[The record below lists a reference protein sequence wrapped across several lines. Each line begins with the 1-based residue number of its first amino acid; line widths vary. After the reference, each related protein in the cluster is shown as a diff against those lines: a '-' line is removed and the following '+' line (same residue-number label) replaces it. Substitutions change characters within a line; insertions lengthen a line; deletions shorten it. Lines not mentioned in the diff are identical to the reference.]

1 MIILGIDPGYA
12 TIGYGVVAYE
22 NPRFT
27 TLDYGVL
34 TTPAHLTPQY
44 RLKLLWEG
52 LNTLIDT
59 YRPAEMAVEE
69 LFFNTNHTTAIQVAE
84 ARGVI
89 LLCGEMKGLKIA
101 EYTPLQVKQGVV
113 GYGRADK
120 EQVTAMVMNLLNIR
134 RRITPDDAADALAI
148 AICHAHTGT
157 SKISGYYNL
166 K

>member
-59 YRPAEMAVEE
+59 YRQAEMAV
-69 LFFNTNHTTAIQVAE
+69 FRTPSRTAVWPMIY
-84 ARGVI
+84 R
-89 LLCGEMKGLKIA
+89 M
-101 EYTPLQVKQGVV
+101 YTKTMHLQRSSKVK
-113 GYGRADK
+113 RC
-120 EQVTAMVMNLLNIR
+120 R
-134 RRITPDDAADALAI
+134 
-148 AICHAHTGT
+148 
-157 SKISGYYNL
+157 
-166 K
+166 